1 MAEKRASSS
10 AGFENPQV
18 PKKLANFK
26 KPQSEPIQSYTP
38 IMCFVCNETL
48 VMSKP
53 DMQIHVFNC
62 RSTDTEVIEEA
73 ENEMTQE
80 TLVGNQVSQEAP
92 RSASTG
98 SFQGRFS
105 RVDSSR
111 SGTGSPSSSLA
122 RSTSLSGASERS
134 SVTPLTQDM
143 AHTGTPRAQST
154 GTSTGTSGIGTC
166 TYTPSGSGIS
176 SSSRNLVTPT
186 SSGTPL
192 ARSTPSQSGKSGSSK
207 HSGSGRS
214 RSRRNPVTPNSS
226 GSKGSARRNL
236 QASPSVTGTP
246 KVSRYLPT
254 CTGRYG
260 NR

>member
-1 MAEKRASSS
+1 
-10 AGFENPQV
+10 
-18 PKKLANFK
+18 
-26 KPQSEPIQSYTP
+26 
-38 IMCFVCNETL
+38 MCFVCNETL

-166 TYTPSGSGIS
+166 TYTPSASGIS

-186 SSGTPL
+186 SSGHWPDLPPANQEDPDRANT
-192 ARSTPSQSGKSGSSK
+192 
-207 HSGSGRS
+207 
-214 RSRRNPVTPNSS
+214 VD
-226 GSKGSARRNL
+226 
-236 QASPSVTGTP
+236 QADPAHVATL
-246 KVSRYLPT
+246 RLPT
-254 CTGRYG
+254 RPGVRALPGVIY
-260 NR
+260 RLHLQSPVHQR

>member
-26 KPQSEPIQSYTP
+26 KPQSEPIQSY
-38 IMCFVCNETL
+38 MCFVCNETL

-166 TYTPSGSGIS
+166 TYTPSASGIS

>member
-1 MAEKRASSS
+1 
-10 AGFENPQV
+10 
-18 PKKLANFK
+18 
-26 KPQSEPIQSYTP
+26 
-38 IMCFVCNETL
+38 
-48 VMSKP
+48 
-53 DMQIHVFNC
+53 
-62 RSTDTEVIEEA
+62 
-73 ENEMTQE
+73 MTQE

-92 RSASTG
+92 RSTSTG

-134 SVTPLTQDM
+134 SETPLIQDR
-143 AHTGTPRAQST
+143 AHTSTPRAQST

-166 TYTPSGSGIS
+166 TYTPSASGIS

-192 ARSTPSQSGKSGSSK
+192 ARSTPSQSGRSRSSQ

-246 KVSRYLPT
+246 KVSYR
-254 CTGRYG
+254 
-260 NR
+260 